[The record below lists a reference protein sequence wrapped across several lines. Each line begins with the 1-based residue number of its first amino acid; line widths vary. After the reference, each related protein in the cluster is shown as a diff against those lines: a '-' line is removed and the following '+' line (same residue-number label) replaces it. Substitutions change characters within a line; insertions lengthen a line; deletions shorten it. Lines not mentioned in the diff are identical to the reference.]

1 MLRGQIGAGG
11 LTMRMPINFTLI
23 IAGVTLALFACTVG
37 APLPTSEA
45 KLREATLAAI
55 EGVNPDQI
63 VISDVHR
70 QPAKISWR
78 VTAGKKTYACDSD
91 DLYRLPSCS
100 PQA

>member
-1 MLRGQIGAGG
+1 MICGVCKGTDTSVAGKRGFECLDVCGS
-11 LTMRMPINFTLI
+11 LTCDR
-23 IAGVTLALFACTVG
+23 
-37 APLPTSEA
+37 S
-45 KLREATLAAI
+45 TLAAI
-55 EGVNPDQI
+55 QGVNPDQI

-78 VTAGKKTYACDSD
+78 VTAGEKTYACDSD